1 MHAPLPPSGANRWG
15 RCAQSVRLEAM
26 FPDDPD
32 DFASQ
37 EGTAAHQFATDMLKG
52 IAHKVGTP
60 AANGVIFTDE
70 MREGAELLLATVAPL
85 WTSEV
90 YVESPVICSEI
101 HAQCWGTP
109 DVVIIDRANKIVR
122 VVDYK
127 FGHRFVDAW
136 ENFQLVCYAHGATET
151 YGVEGF
157 GWTFELVIVQ
167 PRYYQA
173 EPTRSWTID
182 SHTLA
187 HHVGELQ
194 RMAGRAFSENS
205 AATTGHHCKD
215 CNARHSCKTLARV
228 VSWAVDESSSGE
240 ARDLNPDTIGTEL
253 TILRAA
259 SERLKARLDGLE
271 AHAVSMLR
279 GGKAITGWKL
289 EPKFG
294 REQWTQD
301 AADVIAL
308 GAALGV
314 NLAKPATTI
323 TPNQARKLLGPNA
336 PVVDQFA
343 TKPSRG
349 HELAPLTEQSVKKV
363 FAK

>member
-1 MHAPLPPSGANRWG
+1 
-15 RCAQSVRLEAM
+15 M

-32 DFASQ
+32 NFASQ

-60 AANGVIFTDE
+60 AANGVIFTEE

-85 WTSEV
+85 WTTEV
-90 YVESPVICSEI
+90 YVESKVIIVSI
-101 HAQCWGTP
+101 HHACWGTP
-109 DVVIIDRANKIVR
+109 DVVIIDRAKRKIY

-127 FGHRFVDAW
+127 FGHRFVDEW
-136 ENFQLVCYAHGATET
+136 MNYQLVCYAQGVLDT
-151 YGVEGF
+151 YGIDGD

-173 EPTRSWTID
+173 EPVRPWVID
-182 SHTLA
+182 SSELA
-187 HHVGELQ
+187 HHVSHVQ
-194 RMAGRAFSENS
+194 RVAERALSENS
-205 AATTGHHCKD
+205 AAITGPQCMDCK
-215 CNARHSCKTLARV
+215 ARHSCKTLARH
-228 VSWAVDESSSGE
+228 VSWAVEESSSGGV
-240 ARDLNPDTIGTEL
+240 RDLNPETIGTEL

-259 SERLKARLDGLE
+259 SDRLKARLDGLE
-271 AHAVSMLR
+271 AHAISMLR

-289 EPKFG
+289 EPKVG
-294 REQWTQD
+294 REQWIQD

-308 GAALGV
+308 GTALGV

-349 HELAPLTEQSVKKV
+349 HELTPMTEQSVKKV